1 MESDWQHFEHGA
13 DIGVSGRGATLSTA
27 FAQAALALTAV
38 ITDLENVMPQT
49 AIELDC
55 EATDTE
61 LLFVD
66 WLNALIYE
74 MANRHMLFSR
84 FEVDIAGNHLHARVW
99 GEAIDRQRHQPTVE
113 IKGATYTALRV
124 YQDSDG
130 NWHAQT
136 VVDV

>member
-13 DIGVSGRGATLSTA
+13 DIGVSGRGATLSAA
-27 FAQAALALTAV
+27 FAQAARALTAV
-38 ITDLENVMPQT
+38 ITDLDNVAPQSV
-49 AIELDC
+49 IELEC
-55 EATDTE
+55 EAPDHE
-61 LLFVD
+61 LLLVD

-74 MANRHMLFSR
+74 MAERHMLFSR

-124 YQDSDG
+124 YQDTDG
-130 NWHAQT
+130 TWHAQT

>member
-1 MESDWQHFEHGA
+1 MESHWQHFEHGA
-13 DIGVSGRGATLSTA
+13 DIGVSGCGATLAEA

-38 ITDLENVMPQT
+38 ITDPDNVVAQT

-55 EATDTE
+55 EATDSE

-84 FEVDIAGNHLHARVW
+84 FEVAIDGNHLHARVW
-99 GEAIDRQRHQPTVE
+99 GEAIDRHRHQPTVE
-113 IKGATYTALRV
+113 IKGATYTALHV
-124 YQDSDG
+124 YEDSDG
-130 NWHAQT
+130 AWYAQT